1 MTAVT
6 RWRFGASFPVRAG
19 QRRVTDPLQVI
30 ALCHE
35 RFSEEEGG
43 SGKERRRGRGEES
56 LLYLISV
63 FTTRVSTTSEA
74 LDMGCGMSGE
84 Q

>member
-1 MTAVT
+1 MAFRCLVSGESWAEKGN
-6 RWRFGASFPVRAG
+6 RSSPSDRLMSREILRGG
-19 QRRVTDPLQVI
+19 
-30 ALCHE
+30 
-35 RFSEEEGG
+35 GG